1 MPLPLIA
8 LGVVFVLI
16 AVRQVGRL
24 RLQIWQIML
33 GGALTVLVTGFIS
46 PSDAVR
52 SINPDVML
60 FLFGM
65 FVVGQ
70 ALEDSGY
77 LAHTSYGWVR
87 RAAKRDSLLWM
98 LVFGSGLLSAVLM
111 NDTLAIVGTPVV
123 LLLARKHEMSPQLLL
138 LALAFGITTGSVMSP
153 IGNPQNLLIALS
165 GGVPNQFLTFLGWL
179 GIPTLINLALTALF
193 LRRLYPDDFHATD
206 LRHSQE
212 PIRDKHLAGLA
223 KLSLLITL
231 VLIAFRI
238 ALSVA
243 GIEAAFSLTHIALA
257 AALPVLV
264 GSPKRIHVLRHL
276 DWTTLVFFAAMFV
289 LMRSVWD
296 TGLLQSWMSASGLP
310 LGAPETIL
318 GIRSAGRTLSSRAAG
333 CRIDDR
339 RPHGAGCRQHHRRQ
353 SPPPGRGK
361 QHHHRGERRAP
372 VQAYD
377 RLPGIRT
384 GRDSSDDRADIRLL
398 GFSAGRT
405 VAPELNPDYFR
416 DERDCPS
423 GYSPYS
429 LTDHQRS

>member
-8 LGVVFVLI
+8 LGVVFLLI
-16 AVRQVGRL
+16 AVRQVGHL
-24 RLQIWQIML
+24 RFQIWQIML

-46 PSDAVR
+46 LSDAVR
-52 SINPDVML
+52 SINADVML

-77 LAHTSYGWVR
+77 LAHISYGWVR
-87 RAAKRDSLLWM
+87 KAARRDSLLWM

-123 LLLARKHEMSPQLLL
+123 LLLARKHEMSPKLLL

-179 GIPTLINLALTALF
+179 GIPTFINLALTALI
-193 LRRLYPDDFHATD
+193 LRRMYPDDFHATD

-212 PIRDKHLAGLA
+212 PIRDRHLAGLA

-231 VLIAFRI
+231 VLIGVRI
-238 ALSVA
+238 VLSVA
-243 GIEAAFSLTHIALA
+243 GVEAAFSLTHIALA

-264 GSPKRIHVLRHL
+264 GSPGRIRILRRL

-296 TGLLQSWMSASGLP
+296 TGWLQSWMSAAGFP

-318 GIRSAGRTLSSRAAG
+318 GMSVIMSQLVSNVPLVALYLPVLHDAGSTTAGLMALAAG
-333 CRIDDR
+333 STIAGNLLLL
-339 RPHGAGCRQHHRRQ
+339 GAA
-353 SPPPGRGK
+353 SNVIIIENA
-361 QHHHRGERRAP
+361 ERRSKHTITFLEFAR
-372 VQAYD
+372 V
-377 RLPGIRT
+377 GIPLTIAQTVVYWIFLR
-384 GRDSSDDRADIRLL
+384 GGLL
-398 GFSAGRT
+398 
-405 VAPELNPDYFR
+405 L
-416 DERDCPS
+416 
-423 GYSPYS
+423 
-429 LTDHQRS
+429 LT

>member
-52 SINPDVML
+52 SINADVML

-77 LAHTSYGWVR
+77 LAHISYGWVR

-165 GGVPNQFLTFLGWL
+165 GGVPNQFLMFLGWL

-231 VLIAFRI
+231 VLIALRI

-264 GSPKRIHVLRHL
+264 GSPRRIHILRRL

-296 TGLLQSWMSASGLP
+296 TGMLQSWMSASGLP

-318 GIRSAGRTLSSRAAG
+318 GIGVVVSQLVSNVPLVALYLPALQDAGSTTAGLMALAAG
-333 CRIDDR
+333 STIAGNLLLL
-339 RPHGAGCRQHHRRQ
+339 GAA
-353 SPPPGRGK
+353 SNIIIVENA
-361 QHHHRGERRAP
+361 ERRSKHTIGFLEFAR
-372 VQAYD
+372 V
-377 RLPGIRT
+377 GIPLTIAQTFVYWVFLR
-384 GRDSSDDRADIRLL
+384 GGQLL
-398 GFSAGRT
+398 
-405 VAPELNPDYFR
+405 LN
-416 DERDCPS
+416 
-423 GYSPYS
+423 
-429 LTDHQRS
+429 